1 MANTYTP
8 KLNLAKPA
16 HGDVNWHIPIN
27 ENWDKLDTKV
37 DNAAKTALVS
47 KITVDADKNWN
58 GKSIENISSLSSSIY
73 TSTNVKLLPF
83 DLGFHPKTIRKTFT
97 GSRSGKGTVDLG
109 TFTVPSEYIEGSII
123 GVEGWVQINQLK
135 SYTAYANINVKV
147 NGVTVKT
154 FQAYA
159 YSASGGLTIK
169 EEFKDYI
176 PIKGN
181 DVISVTLDG
190 SPAGSQYDI
199 SGCSGNIVF
208 FGEDVFPSVCVHP
221 TW

>member
-1 MANTYTP
+1 
-8 KLNLAKPA
+8 
-16 HGDVNWHIPIN
+16 
-27 ENWDKLDTKV
+27 
-37 DNAAKTALVS
+37 
-47 KITVDADKNWN
+47 
-58 GKSIENISSLSSSIY
+58 
-73 TSTNVKLLPF
+73 VKLLPIN
-83 DLGFHPKTIRKTFT
+83 LGPIPKTIRKSLT
-97 GSRSGKGTVDLG
+97 GSRSDKGTVDLG
-109 TFTVPSEYIEGSII
+109 TFTIPSEYIEGSII
-123 GVEGWVQINQLK
+123 GVEGWVQINQLH
-135 SYTAYANINVKV
+135 SYTASANIDVKV

-159 YSASGGLTIK
+159 YGSGLTIK
-169 EEFKDYI
+169 DDFEDYI

-181 DVISVTLDG
+181 DVISVTLVG

>member
-1 MANTYTP
+1 MVYSPTAWETNDVITKN
-8 KLNLAKPA
+8 KLNKIEQ
-16 HGDVNWHIPIN
+16 GV
-27 ENWDKLDTKV
+27 
-37 DNAAKTALVS
+37 KTGTLLS
-47 KITVDADKNWN
+47 GTDIDADKNWN
-58 GKSIENISSLSSSIY
+58 GKSIVNISSLSSSIY
-73 TSTNVKLLPF
+73 TSTNVKLLPIN
-83 DLGFHPKTIRKTFT
+83 LGPIPKTIRKSLT
-97 GSRSGKGTVDLG
+97 GSRSDKGTVDLG
-109 TFTVPSEYIEGSII
+109 TFTIPSEYIEGSII
-123 GVEGWVQINQLK
+123 GVEGWVQIVQLH
-135 SYTAYANINVKV
+135 SYTASANINVQV

-159 YSASGGLTIK
+159 YGDSLTIK
-169 EEFKDYI
+169 VDFEDYI

-181 DVISVTLDG
+181 DVISVTLGG

>member
-1 MANTYTP
+1 MVYSPTAWETNDVITKN
-8 KLNLAKPA
+8 KLNKIEQ
-16 HGDVNWHIPIN
+16 GV
-27 ENWDKLDTKV
+27 
-37 DNAAKTALVS
+37 KTGTLLS
-47 KITVDADKNWN
+47 GTDIDADKNWN
-58 GKSIENISSLSSSIY
+58 GKSIVNISSLSSSIY
-73 TSTNVKLLPF
+73 TSTNVKLLPIN
-83 DLGFHPKTIRKTFT
+83 LGPIPKTIRKSLT
-97 GSRSGKGTVDLG
+97 GSRSDKGTVDLG
-109 TFTVPSEYIEGSII
+109 TFTIPSEYIEGSII
-123 GVEGWVQINQLK
+123 GVEGWVQIVQLH
-135 SYTAYANINVKV
+135 SYTASANINVQV

-159 YSASGGLTIK
+159 YGDSLTIK
-169 EEFKDYI
+169 VDFEDYI

>member
-1 MANTYTP
+1 MASTYTP

-16 HGDVNWHIPIN
+16 HGDVDWHIPIN
-27 ENWDKLDTKV
+27 GNWDKIDTELDK
-37 DNAAKTALVS
+37 AL
-47 KITVDADKNWN
+47 KISGTTIDADKNWN
-58 GKSIENISSLSSSIY
+58 GKSIVNISSLSSSIY
-73 TSTNVKLLPF
+73 TSTNVKLLPIN
-83 DLGFHPKTIRKTFT
+83 LGPLPKTIRKTLT

-123 GVEGWVQINQLK
+123 GVEGWVQIVQSQ
-135 SYTAYANINVKV
+135 SYTASANINVKV

-159 YSASGGLTIK
+159 YGYGLTIK
-169 EEFKDYI
+169 VDFEDYI

-181 DVISVTLDG
+181 DVISVTLVG

-199 SGCSGNIVF
+199 VSASGKIIFYGENIIPF
-208 FGEDVFPSVCVHP
+208 TSPNP
-221 TW
+221 TWS